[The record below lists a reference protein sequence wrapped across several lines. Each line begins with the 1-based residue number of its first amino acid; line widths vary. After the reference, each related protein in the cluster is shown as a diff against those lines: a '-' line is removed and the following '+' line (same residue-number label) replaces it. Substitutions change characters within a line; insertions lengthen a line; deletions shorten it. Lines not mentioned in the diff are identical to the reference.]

1 MDASAHQNQAADS
14 SQTQNCA
21 RPPVRQADD
30 VRLLRQARSH
40 VPLTPEEERVCDMA
54 TD

>member
-1 MDASAHQNQAADS
+1 MDASAHQNQAADPL
-14 SQTQNCA
+14 QTQDCA
-21 RPPVRQADD
+21 RPPVSQADD
-30 VRLLRQARSH
+30 VRLLRQARWR